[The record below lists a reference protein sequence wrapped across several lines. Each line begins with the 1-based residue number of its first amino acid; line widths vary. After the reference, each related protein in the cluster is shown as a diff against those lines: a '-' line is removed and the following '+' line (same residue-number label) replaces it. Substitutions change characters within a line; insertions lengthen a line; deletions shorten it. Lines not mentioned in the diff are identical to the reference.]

1 MKGQWT
7 TKKVTCLV
15 ILIAILF
22 LAIGLAIPTG
32 YRKVSTLIKDF
43 RTKGDVSSEVLDY
56 VKLGKYKGVKV
67 SLKVTKEDLASEIDS
82 VLEEHIS
89 YKKLRGTA
97 QDGDMVRVD
106 YIGEIDGEKMEL
118 TAFDDYVTLG
128 SGEQFSQ
135 FDEAITGM
143 KTGETK
149 TVSIQIP
156 NGAYGDDSVD
166 GKLVDYTIHL
176 SYICGDSIEPEY
188 NDAFVQSVS
197 EYQTTDEYDAY
208 LTEVLKQQNEEDK
221 AEYAWA
227 EVFEKAK
234 IIKYPEKDLKQA
246 EKIVLQGYYDMADL
260 YQCDHDE
267 IFQYFGFQDEKEF
280 VDTEL
285 ESLAKDTVKDYLVAR
300 AIAYEENITY
310 TDKSYQTTVQEEY
323 DNHSDVY
330 KSKKAYEK
338 ENKQYIK
345 NETLLKTVKSWV
357 DKHAKYDRES

>member
-22 LAIGLAIPTG
+22 LVIGLVLPTG

-43 RTKGDVSSEVLDY
+43 RTKGEVSSEVLDY
-56 VKLGKYKGVKV
+56 VKLGKYKGIKV
-67 SLKVTKEDLASEIDS
+67 SLKVTKEDIQSEIDS
-82 VLEEHIS
+82 ALEEHIS
-89 YKKLRGTA
+89 YKKLKGTA
-97 QDGDMVRVD
+97 EDGDMVRVD
-106 YIGEIDGEKMEL
+106 YIGEIDGEKMDL

-128 SGEQFSQ
+128 SGEQLPE
-135 FDEAITGM
+135 FDHAITGM

-149 TVSIQIP
+149 TVSIQVP
-156 NGAYGDDSVD
+156 NGAYGDESVD
-166 GKLVDYTIHL
+166 GKLIDYTIHL

-197 EYQTTDEYDAY
+197 EYQTTTEYEAY
-208 LTEVLKQQNEEDK
+208 LREMLKQQNEEDK
-221 AEYAWA
+221 KEYAWA
-227 EVFEKAK
+227 EVFENTK
-234 IIKYPEKDLKQA
+234 IIKYPEKDIKQA
-246 EKIVLQGYYDMADL
+246 ENIVLQGYYDMADL
-260 YQCDHDE
+260 YQCGHDE

-300 AIAYEENITY
+300 AIAYEENISY
-310 TDKSYQTTVQEEY
+310 TDKSYQATVQEEY
-323 DNHSDVY
+323 DNHSDAY
-330 KSKKAYEK
+330 NSKKAYEK
-338 ENKQYIK
+338 ANKQYLK